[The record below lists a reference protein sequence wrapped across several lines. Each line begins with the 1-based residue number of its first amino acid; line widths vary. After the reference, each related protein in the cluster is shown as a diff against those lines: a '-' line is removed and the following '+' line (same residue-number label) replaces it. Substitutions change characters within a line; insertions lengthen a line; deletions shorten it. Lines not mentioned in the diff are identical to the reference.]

1 MQKTTQTIVLL
12 FLCLFTFFLV
22 WKSGYRYQNE
32 VENVE
37 NPENA
42 ENFNHVENE
51 KSGHLSK
58 VRDLCP
64 LRNFVFVK
72 THKTGSSTM
81 SNILLRYAENNKLN
95 QLMGR

>member
-1 MQKTTQTIVLL
+1 MQKRIQIIVLI

-32 VENVE
+32 INNEENVKNVE
-37 NPENA
+37 NSNDLEND
-42 ENFNHVENE
+42 
-51 KSGHLSK
+51 KSNGEGCS
-58 VRDLCP
+58 P
-64 LRNFVFVK
+64 LKNFVFVK

-81 SNILLRYAENNKLN
+81 SNILLRYAENKKLN

>member
-1 MQKTTQTIVLL
+1 MQKTTQILLLL
-12 FLCLFTFFLV
+12 FLCVFSFFLV

-32 VENVE
+32 IENVE
-37 NPENA
+37 NPENE
-42 ENFNHVENE
+42 ENLNSFENGEVGKINKVE
-51 KSGHLSK
+51 
-58 VRDLCP
+58 DICP
-64 LRNFVFVK
+64 LKNFVFVK